1 MPAAKKPHV
10 STTAAHPTKVAGR
23 AATIGAL
30 GVVFGD
36 IGTSPL
42 YALRETFEGTGHAPP
57 PITEANIVG
66 VLSLVLW
73 SVLLVVSL
81 KYLTFVLKADN
92 QGEGGI
98 LALTALIR
106 PKDPR
111 TASRQA
117 MVLLLLGL
125 FGAALLYGDG
135 MITPAISVLSAVEGT
150 SVVTESM
157 APWVVPIAIVILV
170 GLFSVQRRGTAAVG
184 RVFGPVM
191 LLWFATLGVLG
202 VSHIADELSV
212 LKAVNPWYGLDFLIN
227 NGTRGFIALGSVF
240 LVVTGAEALY
250 ADMGHFG
257 AAPIRQAWYRIVLP
271 GLVLNY
277 FGQGAMLLAHP
288 DRIDNPFYRMA
299 PRWALWPLV
308 LLATMATVIA
318 SQALISGA
326 FSLTRQA
333 VQLGYLPRVKI
344 THTSDEEEGQIY
356 IGVVNWL
363 LLAACVALVV
373 AFGSSANLAAAY
385 GIAVTSTMFIT
396 TVLFYRVARDRF
408 GWSIWPTSALT
419 GLFLVIDLAFLGA
432 NLPKIPEG
440 GWIPIS
446 IGGLILLILTTW
458 FTGRAITA
466 ARLADTARPI
476 SDFAEELAEQ
486 PPLRGPGVGVYLGS
500 NPDVVPQALSSHLR
514 HARVLPE
521 HVCVLA
527 VMVQSRPHVPPEER
541 LTAVKRSSGV
551 WQLKIHLGYSDD
563 VDVPRELER
572 AGTELTGLDFSAAS
586 YVLGRETLRVTDRP
600 GMAQWREHLF
610 VFMLRNAT
618 TADAFFKLPPNQTIE
633 LGVQVEI

>member
-1 MPAAKKPHV
+1 M
-10 STTAAHPTKVAGR
+10 HPPKVAGR
-23 AATIGAL
+23 AATLGAL
-30 GVVFGD
+30 GIVFGD

-42 YALRETFEGTGHAPP
+42 YALRETFEGTGHSPP

-111 TASRQA
+111 TASKQA
-117 MVLLLLGL
+117 MALLLLGL

-135 MITPAISVLSAVEGT
+135 IITPAISVLSAVEGT

-157 APWVVPIAIVILV
+157 EPLVVPIAIAILV
-170 GLFSVQRRGTAAVG
+170 ALFSVQRRGTAAVG

-191 LLWFATLGVLG
+191 LLWFATLAALG
-202 VSHIADELSV
+202 VSHISDELSV
-212 LKAVNPWYGLDFLIN
+212 LKAINPWFGLEFLFN

-257 AAPIRQAWYRIVLP
+257 AAPIRRAWYKIVLP

-308 LLATMATVIA
+308 VLATMATVIA

-333 VQLGYLPRVKI
+333 VQLGYLPRVRI

-363 LLAACVALVV
+363 LLVACVALVL

-396 TVLFYRVARDRF
+396 TILFYRVARDRF
-408 GWSIWPTSALT
+408 GWPLWPTAALT
-419 GLFLVIDLAFLGA
+419 ALFLVIDLAFLGA

-440 GWIPIS
+440 GWIPIT
-446 IGGLILLILTTW
+446 IAGVILLILTTW
-458 FTGRAITA
+458 HTGRAITA
-466 ARLADTARPI
+466 ARLADTALPMA
-476 SDFAEELAEQ
+476 DFAAELADN
-486 PPLRGPGVGVYLGS
+486 PPMRGPGVGVYLGS

-521 HVCVLA
+521 NVCVLA
-527 VMVQSRPHVPPEER
+527 VMVQSRPHVPLDDR
-541 LTAVKRSSGV
+541 LSAVRRSSGI

-563 VDVPRELER
+563 VDVPRELAR
-572 AGTELTGLDFSAAS
+572 LGHELTGLDFDAAS

-600 GMAQWREHLF
+600 GMAKWREHLF

-618 TADAFFKLPPNQTIE
+618 TADAFFKLPPDQTIE

>member
-1 MPAAKKPHV
+1 M
-10 STTAAHPTKVAGR
+10 STTAAHQSSTASK
-23 AATIGAL
+23 AATVGAL

-42 YALRETFEGTGHAPP
+42 YALRETFEGTGHLPP
-57 PITEANIVG
+57 PITEPNIIG

-73 SVLLVVSL
+73 SVVLVVSL
-81 KYLTFVLKADN
+81 KYLTFVLRADN
-92 QGEGGI
+92 HGEGGI

-106 PKDPR
+106 PKNLNV
-111 TASRQA
+111 ASRQA
-117 MVLLLLGL
+117 LGLVVVGL

-135 MITPAISVLSAVEGT
+135 IITPAISVLSAVEGT

-157 APWVVPIAIVILV
+157 EPLVVPISIGILV
-170 GLFSVQRRGTAAVG
+170 ALFSVQRRGTAAVG

-191 LLWFATLGVLG
+191 LLWFGTLGVLG
-202 VSHIADELSV
+202 VAHIADSMAV
-212 LKAVNPWYGLDFLIN
+212 LKAVNPLLGLEFLVN
-227 NGTRGFIALGSVF
+227 NGTRGFVALGSVF

-257 AAPIRQAWYRIVLP
+257 PAPIRKAWYRIVLP

-277 FGQGAMLLAHP
+277 FGQGAMLVAHP

-308 LLATMATVIA
+308 VLATMATVIA

-333 VQLGYLPRVKI
+333 VQLGYLPRVRI

-363 LLAACVALVV
+363 LLIACVGLVL
-373 AFGSSANLAAAY
+373 AFRSSANLAAAY

-408 GWSIWPTSALT
+408 GWPKWSTLALT

-432 NLPKIPEG
+432 NIPKIPAG
-440 GWIPIS
+440 GWIPLS
-446 IGGLILLILTTW
+446 IGAVLLLVLTTW

-466 ARLADTARPI
+466 ARLADQARPMAE
-476 SDFAEELAEQ
+476 FAEELAEQ
-486 PPLRGPGVGVYLGS
+486 SPMRGPGVGVYLGS
-500 NPDVVPQALSSHLR
+500 NPDVVPQALSSQLK

-527 VMVQSRPHVPPEER
+527 VMIQDRPHVPEDER
-541 LTAVKRSSGV
+541 LTAQKRSSGV
-551 WQLKIHLGYSDD
+551 WQLKIHLGYADD
-563 VDVPRELER
+563 VDVPHELER
-572 AGTELTGLDFSAAS
+572 AGKELTGLDFSTTS

-618 TADAFFKLPPNQTIE
+618 TADAFFKLPPDQTIE